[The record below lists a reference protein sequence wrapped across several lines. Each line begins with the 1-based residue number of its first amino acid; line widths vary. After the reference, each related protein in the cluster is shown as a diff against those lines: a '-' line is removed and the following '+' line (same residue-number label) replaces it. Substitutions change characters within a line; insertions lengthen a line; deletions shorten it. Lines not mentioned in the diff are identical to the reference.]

1 MDNIFGYPLD
11 IVGPT
16 LGVYGTLPAIRE
28 LFMFAPIFNGRQPSG
43 GLRHVT
49 EKIKENHLI
58 LCHSRNIK
66 NISGSK
72 SISYK
77 CHIFCQTFLN
87 PHSYKN
93 GKFCKS

>member
-1 MDNIFGYPLD
+1 MGNIFGYPLD

-28 LFMFAPIFNGRQPSG
+28 LFMFAPIFDGRQPSG

-58 LCHSRNIK
+58 LCHSR
-66 NISGSK
+66 SK

-77 CHIFCQTFLN
+77 CHIFFQTFLN
-87 PHSYKN
+87 THSYKN